1 MQTHFYHVDFVHIV
15 NLVEMDLTVK
25 NMVLNITALAVS
37 AKLFVMILT
46 FLSNLNKNR
55 YKTIKDYKL

>member
-15 NLVEMDLTVK
+15 NLAEMDLTVK
-25 NMVLNITALAVS
+25 NTVLNITALAVL

-46 FLSNLNKNR
+46 FL
-55 YKTIKDYKL
+55 

>member
-25 NMVLNITALAVS
+25 NTVLNITALAVL

-46 FLSNLNKNR
+46 FL
-55 YKTIKDYKL
+55 